1 MTKKEKICTLISSHL
16 IEELKNITNN
26 FFFIHKGKI
35 IENRVMTYQE
45 LSVNKYFKDYL
56 Q

>member
-26 FFFIHKGKI
+26 FFLYTQRK
-35 IENRVMTYQE
+35 NY
-45 LSVNKYFKDYL
+45 
-56 Q
+56 